1 MKQIK
6 LIIPLLIFLVLA
18 GCGTFSEVGKV
29 MRNEK
34 TGSTTD
40 EFLIKKREP
49 LSQPPDFHTLPT
61 PNTNKNFEQKKITEI
76 LKKDKKIE
84 KQNKIRSST
93 EQSII
98 EQIKQ

>member
-6 LIIPLLIFLVLA
+6 LTITLLIFIVLA
-18 GCGTFSEVGKV
+18 GCGIFSDVGKV

-34 TGSTTD
+34 TGNTD

-49 LSQPPDFHTLPT
+49 LTQPPDFHNLPE
-61 PNTNKNFEQKKITEI
+61 PNTNKNIEQKKITEI
-76 LKKDKKIE
+76 LKKGEKI
-84 KQNKIRSST
+84 KQQNKIRSST